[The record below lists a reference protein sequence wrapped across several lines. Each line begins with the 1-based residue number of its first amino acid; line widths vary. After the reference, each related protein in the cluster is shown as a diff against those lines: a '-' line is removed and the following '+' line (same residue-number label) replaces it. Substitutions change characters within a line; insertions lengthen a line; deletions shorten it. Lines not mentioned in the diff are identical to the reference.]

1 MTVGKNLKQIRKD
14 KGISQVSLA
23 KMANVSQ
30 QLISQLESGTNV
42 TTNRLPQIAHVL
54 GVEVWEIDPK
64 FKPGASSPHLDP
76 ELSIEEA
83 RQRLSAAAADASKLG
98 VPSIVIA
105 EWLVDAL
112 GAAHFDIAR
121 QEAEEGL
128 SKIQSAR
135 SAAR

>member
-1 MTVGKNLKQIRKD
+1 MTVGKNLKRIRKD

-42 TTNRLPQIAHVL
+42 TTNRLPEIAHVL

-64 FKPGASSPHLDP
+64 YMPGVSSTHSDP

-83 RQRLSAAAADASKLG
+83 KQKLSAAAADAAKLG

-121 QEAEEGL
+121 QEAIEGL
-128 SKIQSAR
+128 SKTQPARSSAR
-135 SAAR
+135 